1 VDTRKAEPGE
11 RQLLAAV
18 VFMEFD
24 IQIEIA
30 RVEEKKCSKVHR
42 VFGWL
47 YLQQQMRKS
56 VKLNKQQNKIIALC
70 KPVAP

>member
-1 VDTRKAEPGE
+1 MHLQLSSSHRLHSTDVDTRKAEPGE
-11 RQLLAAV
+11 RQLPAAV

-42 VFGWL
+42 VFGRL
-47 YLQQQMRKS
+47 HLQKRT
-56 VKLNKQQNKIIALC
+56 
-70 KPVAP
+70 

>member
-11 RQLLAAV
+11 RQLPAAV

-42 VFGWL
+42 VFGRL
-47 YLQQQMRKS
+47 HLQKRT
-56 VKLNKQQNKIIALC
+56 
-70 KPVAP
+70 

>member
-47 YLQQQMRKS
+47 YLQQQM
-56 VKLNKQQNKIIALC
+56 
-70 KPVAP
+70 